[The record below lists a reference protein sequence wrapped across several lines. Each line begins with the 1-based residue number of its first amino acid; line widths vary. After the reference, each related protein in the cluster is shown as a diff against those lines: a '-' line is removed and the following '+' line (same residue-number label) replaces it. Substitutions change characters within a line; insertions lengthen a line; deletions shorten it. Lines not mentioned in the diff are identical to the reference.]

1 MLIVTIKN
9 DYMKKLMLF
18 AAILFSALF
27 KIHGQNEN
35 TFVLKANWHKKD
47 VKEMVYIRSI
57 SFMQNG
63 VENSISNDTVSKYQ
77 ISVVH
82 KNKKGYRVE
91 WKLMNAS
98 TDYRNPAYLND
109 YISQYY
115 YVIETDRNGSFKEL
129 SNWEVLL
136 KLNNE
141 LKEEFIENAK
151 KDHMSQEDVND
162 LLAQMKLAETKD
174 ELIEMCKDLTD
185 ILHGIYGQEL
195 PLNDT
200 IYEQTIIPND
210 YIKNGIPATRK
221 TVTTDLGNDLIQIR
235 YEIIYDLAKQKEL
248 FIEAF
253 PDQEYI
259 EDTLT
264 SISDYFYN
272 CKTGWIERICF
283 YNESVSSQMTY
294 KSILEYIIK

>member
-1 MLIVTIKN
+1 MRKVVLII
-9 DYMKKLMLF
+9 
-18 AAILFSALF
+18 AILFSAVC
-27 KIHGQNEN
+27 KIQGQNEK
-35 TFVLKANWHKKD
+35 TFVLKANWHRKD
-47 VKEMVYIRSI
+47 VKEMVYVI
-57 SFMQNG
+57 SVSFVQNG
-63 VENSISNDTVSKYQ
+63 VENSISNDTVIKYQ

-91 WKLMNAS
+91 WKLKNAT
-98 TDYRNPAYLND
+98 TDDRNPAYLND
-109 YISQYY
+109 YISQYH
-115 YVIETDRNGSFKEL
+115 YVVETDRYGSFKDL
-129 SNWEVLL
+129 SNWEMLL

-162 LLAQMKLAETKD
+162 LIAQMKLAETKD

-185 ILHGIYGQEL
+185 ILHSIYGQEL

-200 IYEQTIIPND
+200 MYEQTIIPND
-210 YIKNGIPATRK
+210 YIKNGIPAIRK

-235 YEIIYDLAKQKEL
+235 YEIIYDLVKQKEL

-283 YNESVSSQMTY
+283 YNESVSTQMSY
-294 KSILEYIIK
+294 KSIREYIIK